1 MVLSGM
7 VPDSPSSERGMQAHV
22 FGSKWSRQAIPKYEL
37 PAEEMPPSTAYQL
50 IKDELELDGR
60 PALNLASFVTTYM
73 EPEAEKLM
81 TESLNKNIIN
91 YEEYPIT
98 VELQNRCVNMLGRLF
113 HAPLSA
119 DEAAL
124 GVSTVGSTIILS
136 TLAMKRRWQLRREK
150 EGKSKEK
157 PNLVMGANVQV
168 CWEKAVR
175 YLEIEA
181 RYVFCTEDQMF
192 MDPKQA
198 AAMVDENTIG
208 TVAILGSTYTGHY
221 EDVKTLNDLLVEINK
236 KTGWNVPIH
245 VDAASGGFVAPF
257 LAPDLVWDFRLP
269 CVASINTSGHKYG
282 LVYPG
287 VGWCIWRSKDFLPD
301 DLVFHVNYL
310 GADQASFT
318 LNFSKGSSQVIAQYY
333 VMIRLG
339 MNGFKSI
346 MENLQETSIFLSHQI
361 KSMGFEIMSSEDP
374 SKGLPLVAFKLP
386 KDASRH
392 FDEFDVAGRLRE
404 KGWIV
409 PAYTLAPHADK
420 SKLLRVVIR
429 EDFSYN
435 RAELLLADLQMTLD
449 FLKKQD
455 AKSMEARR
463 EAHKQ
468 YGAAHKHHKHHGL
481 AVAIPEAPLKSI
493 HNTSPVA
500 AVTTVKPASSP
511 TVTKPPTP
519 AATPKAA
526 APTPAAVKA
535 PTPVATSA
543 ATPVAAKA
551 PAAVK
556 VAAPAPFAAAK
567 VVTPPASRPLSPTV
581 SSKDAWDKASAN
593 DVMASAMLSPK
604 RNPMLKKYQLI

>member
-1 MVLSGM
+1 MVLSAM
-7 VPDSPSSERGMQAHV
+7 VPGEENSVQPHV
-22 FGSKWSRQAIPKYEL
+22 FGSKWSRESIPKYEL

-81 TESLNKNIIN
+81 EESFNKNLIN

-119 DEAAL
+119 DEPAL

-157 PNLVMGANVQV
+157 PNLIMGANVQV

-257 LAPDLVWDFRLP
+257 LVPDLVWDFRLP

-287 VGWCIWRSKDFLPD
+287 VGWCIWRSKEFLPD

-339 MNGFKSI
+339 KNGFKSI
-346 MENLQETSIFLSHQI
+346 MENLQETAIFLSEQFTN
-361 KSMGFEIMSSEDP
+361 MGFEILSSQDP
-374 SKGLPLVAFKLP
+374 HKGLPLVAFKLP
-386 KDASRH
+386 KDESRH
-392 FDEFDVAGRLRE
+392 FDEFDVASRLRE
-404 KGWIV
+404 RGWIV

-435 RAELLLADLQMTLD
+435 RAELLLADLKMAME
-449 FLKKQD
+449 FLEGQD
-455 AKSMEARR
+455 AKAMEARR

-468 YGAAHKHHKHHGL
+468 YGIGHHHHKRHPL
-481 AVAIPEAPLKSI
+481 AVQVADAPLKSI
-493 HNTSPVA
+493 HDTA
-500 AVTTVKPASSP
+500 P
-511 TVTKPPTP
+511 TQQP
-519 AATPKAA
+519 AATPSDTAKPGAA
-526 APTPAAVKA
+526 APSD
-535 PTPVATSA
+535 ATKPGA
-543 ATPVAAKA
+543 
-551 PAAVK
+551 
-556 VAAPAPFAAAK
+556 
-567 VVTPPASRPLSPTV
+567 VTPPDASG
-581 SSKDAWDKASAN
+581 KDLWDKASWR
-593 DVMASAMLSPK
+593 DVMASVIAMKTTGQVQSLQAMLIESQTIDD
-604 RNPMLKKYQLI
+604 LFLCCESVAAH